1 MSLFKDLGKKAK
13 DLLGKGYETD
23 GKKTLKL
30 SNTSNG
36 IKYSVEGTTKG
47 NKLTGNVGVSLKR
60 DDGLTI
66 KKLEVSNKGVLTTD
80 VTLDKAVENVQFTL
94 NAILEPLNQQVQ
106 NEKTEVGLTY
116 FADKFTANL
125 KVSPLANQSASANVL
140 YNQDNV
146 SVGVS
151 VAAGI
156 GNEENAELDVTA
168 YDFGLG
174 YNHDNSIATLH
185 LTKKLSHAKF
195 SFFRQHS
202 PDLAFAASIS
212 TALTPS
218 NEPKAPSLEFGGS
231 WGAYQAKL
239 TAPSASTENATASFS
254 YKQKLNANADLTL
267 SSVVHLDSN
276 EPQNFFGGE
285 FGMSLAFSC

>member
-1 MSLFKDLGKKAK
+1 M
-13 DLLGKGYETD
+13 E
-23 GKKTLKL
+23 KKTLKL

-80 VTLDKAVENVQFTL
+80 VTLDKAVDNVQFTL

-156 GNEENAELDVTA
+156 GNEEN
-168 YDFGLG
+168 
-174 YNHDNSIATLH
+174 
-185 LTKKLSHAKF
+185 
-195 SFFRQHS
+195 
-202 PDLAFAASIS
+202 
-212 TALTPS
+212 
-218 NEPKAPSLEFGGS
+218 
-231 WGAYQAKL
+231 
-239 TAPSASTENATASFS
+239 
-254 YKQKLNANADLTL
+254 
-267 SSVVHLDSN
+267 
-276 EPQNFFGGE
+276 
-285 FGMSLAFSC
+285 